1 MSNPLFLFV
10 IFLIT
15 VPAPLRIPVNNAPSV
30 PNLILFNI
38 SLVASGSVSL
48 LSILVGPP
56 NKSPNVPIASA
67 SPTNT
72 PSAIPPPIAPA
83 INCLPLP
90 LAVSSN
96 ASSAA
101 STNFLFPNLTYLL
114 FLPASIAV
122 FAIPLA
128 DLKANPPGIPIF
140 TNASVILPAA
150 VASAFS
156 SNSVRSSNHCSTA
169 AALPL
174 LTPRSIRLAP
184 KEKKPF
190 GIAIK
195 PDATPDSIDSIVPTL
210 FCGEYALVSKMVA
223 IYPPIIVGL
232 RYLVHL
238 Q

>member
-1 MSNPLFLFV
+1 VSNPLFLFV

-15 VPAPLRIPVNNAPSV
+15 LPVPLRIPVNNAPSV

-56 NKSPNVPIASA
+56 IRSPNVPSFSA

-72 PSAIPPPIAPA
+72 PSATPPPNAPA

-90 LAVSSN
+90 FAVSSN

-101 STNFLFPNLTYLL
+101 PTRPLFPNLTYLL
-114 FLPASIAV
+114 FLPASIAALDKPAALLN
-122 FAIPLA
+122 AI
-128 DLKANPPGIPIF
+128 PPGIPMF

-156 SNSVRSSNHCSTA
+156 SNSVRSSNHLSTA

-184 KEKKPF
+184 SEKKPF

-195 PDATPDSIDSIVPTL
+195 PDATPDNIDSSVPTL
-210 FCGEYALVSKMVA
+210 LFLS
-223 IYPPIIVGL
+223 
-232 RYLVHL
+232 
-238 Q
+238 

>member
-1 MSNPLFLFV
+1 M
-10 IFLIT
+10 
-15 VPAPLRIPVNNAPSV
+15 
-30 PNLILFNI
+30 
-38 SLVASGSVSL
+38 SL

-67 SPTNT
+67 SPTKT

-83 INCLPLP
+83 TNCLPLP
-90 LAVSSN
+90 LAVNSN

-101 STNFLFPNLTYLL
+101 PTNFLFDNLTYLL
-114 FLPASIAV
+114 FLPASMAV
-122 FAIPLA
+122 FAKPLA
-128 DLKANPPGIPIF
+128 DLKARPPGIPMF

-156 SNSVRSSNHCSTA
+156 SKVVRSSNHCSTL

-184 KEKKPF
+184 REKNPF

-195 PDATPDSIDSIVPTL
+195 PDATPASIDSNVPIL
-210 FCGEYALVSKMVA
+210 LLSCAKYSE
-223 IYPPIIVGL
+223 
-232 RYLVHL
+232 
-238 Q
+238 